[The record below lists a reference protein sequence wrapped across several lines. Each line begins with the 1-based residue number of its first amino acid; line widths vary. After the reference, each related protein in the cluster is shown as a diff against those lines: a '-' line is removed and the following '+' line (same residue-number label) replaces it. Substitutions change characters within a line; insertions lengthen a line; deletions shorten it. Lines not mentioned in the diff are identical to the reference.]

1 MQHAAS
7 CAFSPWA
14 LFRKCAK
21 HAVLSRPALLSQQHG
36 GKFGARSVLQRLHAT
51 YVSDAERTLHTQ
63 LQKLVRNYTT
73 ESPASADSAV
83 AEPGGPAK
91 LSGRSQISKSS
102 LNKGNVATVLD
113 DSQHALTAKD
123 IPSYAWPVLLDLKL
137 AGTDTE
143 MSNFQIILDRT
154 RHK

>member
-21 HAVLSRPALLSQQHG
+21 HAVLIKPALLSQHHVG
-36 GKFGARSVLQRLHAT
+36 NFGTRSVLPRLHAT
-51 YVSDAERTLHTQ
+51 YISDAERTLHTQ
-63 LQKLVRNYTT
+63 LQKMVRNYTT

-83 AEPGGPAK
+83 AEPGGTAE
-91 LSGRSQISKSS
+91 SSTRSQISKSS
-102 LNKGNVATVLD
+102 LNKANVATVLD

-137 AGTDTE
+137 AGIELWTD
-143 MSNFQIILDRT
+143 FRP
-154 RHK
+154 H